1 LGGRIAESIIF
12 AIEVKIV
19 ISHGLRSSGS
29 QTVVNECS
37 FFSLNSMEMTGGVVL
52 ERQGSIHHVHK
63 QQKINDKSDTCL
75 HASIRPTT
83 LARQNKRES
92 LQ

>member
-1 LGGRIAESIIF
+1 
-12 AIEVKIV
+12 
-19 ISHGLRSSGS
+19 
-29 QTVVNECS
+29 VVNECYV

-75 HASIRPTT
+75 
-83 LARQNKRES
+83 QREHPPYDVS
-92 LQ
+92 TPEQERELTIESTDTIWRF